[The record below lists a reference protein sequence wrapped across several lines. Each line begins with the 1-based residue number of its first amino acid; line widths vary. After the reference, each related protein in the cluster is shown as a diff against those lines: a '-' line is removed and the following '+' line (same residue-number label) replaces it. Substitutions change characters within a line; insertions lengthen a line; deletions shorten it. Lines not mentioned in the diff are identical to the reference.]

1 MFTTE
6 ENMIS
11 IQLFMIYAM
20 IIYQM
25 KVTNTSTETIRR
37 VDCHLQGGILGK
49 KKSCDILKN
58 NFIWIIF
65 YCF

>member
-25 KVTNTSTETIRR
+25 KVTNTSTETIGR
-37 VDCHLQGGILGK
+37 VGCHL
-49 KKSCDILKN
+49 
-58 NFIWIIF
+58 
-65 YCF
+65 

>member
-20 IIYQM
+20 
-25 KVTNTSTETIRR
+25 KVTNTSTETIGR
-37 VDCHLQGGILGK
+37 VRCHLQGGILGK
-49 KKSCDILKN
+49 KKSCGI
-58 NFIWIIF
+58 
-65 YCF
+65 